1 MTVLNKAAFY
11 AAFRTRLG
19 PLSASQVRGTEHLLN
34 ATHGLPLA
42 HQAYMLAT
50 AWHETAG
57 TMLPIKERGGNA
69 YFTKMYDVGG
79 DRPKTCIAYGNTC
92 AGDGPKHCG
101 RGFVQLTWKVNY
113 DKADA
118 ALAKAGLIIRGD
130 LLANPDLAM
139 LPDLAAY
146 IMVEGMRDGWFTGK
160 KLSTYLP
167 DQGVATR
174 LQYMAAR
181 KIING
186 TDRDDLVEDYAQVF
200 ERALRDGGVR

>member
-1 MTVLNKAAFY
+1 MSGLNKKAFY
-11 AAFRTRLG
+11 ATVRARLG
-19 PLSASQVRGTEHLLN
+19 KLTGDQVRGTEHILN
-34 ATHGLPLA
+34 AIGGAPLA

-50 AWHETAG
+50 AWHETAA
-57 TMLPIKERGGNA
+57 TMLPIKERGGHD
-69 YFTKMYDVGG
+69 YFTKLYDVAG

-139 LPDLAAY
+139 LPDLAAF
-146 IMVEGMRDGWFTGK
+146 IMLHGMRDGWFTGK

-167 DQGVATR
+167 AEGVATKQ
-174 LQYMAAR
+174 QYIAAR

-186 TDRDDLVEDYAQVF
+186 TDRADLVEDYAQVF
-200 ERALRDGGVR
+200 ERALRDGELR